1 METARCKAFL
11 AAAEGGT
18 LTAAADELGYTPSG
32 VSQLITALEEDLGFK
47 LLDRTRKGVRL
58 SRAGERMLPM
68 IRQFIKNEE
77 DLYEMARNI
86 NGLTTGTVTIAS
98 YVSVATFLMPDVIR
112 AFQKDYPMI
121 EIRLMEGN
129 WTQICENL
137 RKGIADAAILTYDEF
152 EDLDCMPLRED
163 EMVAVLPQDHPL
175 AGSDVYPL
183 SRCEEEDFIVPGLG
197 NDIDVINLLKKHD
210 LHPHVKYVT
219 NDTMV
224 MLSMIKSGLGMSL
237 INRSATGKWTKDVA
251 ILPLDP
257 SDTMTYGLA
266 VQKGRSLSPAVEK
279 FNEYVVRML
288 TKESTR

>member
-11 AAAEGGT
+11 AAAESGT

-47 LLDRTRKGVRL
+47 LLDRTRKGVSL
-58 SRAGERMLPM
+58 SREGERMLPM
-68 IRQFIKNEE
+68 IRQFINNEA

-86 NGLTTGTVTIAS
+86 NGLTTGTVTIAL
-98 YVSVATFLMPDVIR
+98 YVSVAAFLMPDVIR

-129 WTQICENL
+129 WLQICENL
-137 RKGIADAAILTYDEF
+137 RKGIADSAILTYDEY
-152 EDLDCMPLRED
+152 EDFDCMPLLED
-163 EMVAVLPQDHPL
+163 EMVAVLPPDHPL
-175 AGSDVYPL
+175 AGNDAYPL
-183 SRCEEEDFIVPGLG
+183 ERCEKEDFIMPGLG
-197 NDIDVINLLKKHD
+197 DDVDVVNLLKKHD
-210 LHPHVKYVT
+210 LHPHIKYVT

-224 MLSMIKSGLGMSL
+224 MLSMIKSGLGMSV
-237 INRSATGKWTKDVA
+237 INRRTTGKWTEDVA
-251 ILPLDP
+251 VLPLDP
-257 SDTMTYGLA
+257 QDTMTYGLA

-288 TKESTR
+288 TKASPQ